1 MLTRILTVLAISALA
16 FSRCSRPETA
26 GDAAGASEERLESTR
41 LTPKQGA
48 ASSLTST
55 GDATGEDATQLR
67 GESENYSVSVQLT
80 KADPTELA
88 PGEQAFLD
96 ITIINKVSG
105 DTVSRRS
112 VTSTTKLTKLQI
124 LDAEQGGII
133 HGLNLGRGTIP
144 TVVSLTDATPVDIIC
159 DRNASFSPNKV
170 TREAVRVLKIHA
182 AFERA
187 DLETVRLLP
196 AHFVGAPEPVKTTLS
211 RLGCRIPQPWG
222 ESKPHNLIRGEFMEA
237 GRTLWAAL
245 CSRNRSA
252 AIIVIEEDG
261 RVRAK
266 LASRPDWRELQSMG
280 DELGYSRGLSPVGRD
295 FILDMYQAYGGP
307 KPPPIDHQG
316 IDDAFVGKYS
326 SVHYFHEGKWLLL
339 NGAD

>member
-1 MLTRILTVLAISALA
+1 MWMGEDVQGGRGKKIVRLRLKLPLKVVTLWVALLLLLLPA
-16 FSRCSRPETA
+16 
-26 GDAAGASEERLESTR
+26 
-41 LTPKQGA
+41 
-48 ASSLTST
+48 
-55 GDATGEDATQLR
+55 DATQLR
-67 GESENYSVSVQLT
+67 GESENYSVSVRLT
-80 KADPTELA
+80 KADPTERA

-112 VTSTTKLTKLQI
+112 VTTTTTLTKLQI
-124 LDAEQGGII
+124 LDAEQGGIV
-133 HGLNLGRGTIP
+133 HGQNLGLGYIH

-159 DRNASFSPNKV
+159 DRKASFSPNKV
-170 TREAVRVLKIHA
+170 TGEAVRVLKIHA

-187 DLETVRLLP
+187 DLETVRLQP
-196 AHFVGAPEPVKTTLS
+196 AHFVGAPEPVKATLS
-211 RLGCRIPQPWG
+211 RLGCQIPQPWG
-222 ESKPHNLIRGEFMEA
+222 ESRRRNLIRGEFMEA
-237 GRTLWAAL
+237 GRTQWAVL

-266 LASRPDWRELQSMG
+266 LASRPDWRELQSIG
-280 DELGYSRGLSPVGRD
+280 DEQGYSRGLSPVGRD
-295 FILDMYQAYGGP
+295 FILDTCRAFGGP

-316 IDDAFVGKYS
+316 IDDAFIGKYS

-339 NGAD
+339 QGAD